1 MVLLGKKVIVM
12 NIDWTV
18 VLVALLGSNLI
29 VEIWKTIRDSIQK
42 KKKINVEAEFTR
54 LNETVSM
61 IREDMNGK
69 FTNDMKR
76 LNDIEHTLK
85 TLTELMSRTSKGTI
99 LSLENDTIVFNAF
112 RNNHINGESEE
123 QEKKLKAY
131 YKECAEFNLQ
141 MH

>member
-1 MVLLGKKVIVM
+1 MLM
-12 NIDWTV
+12 SNIDWTV

-29 VEIWKTIRDSIQK
+29 VEIWKTIKESIQK
-42 KKKINVEAEFTR
+42 KKKINVEAEFVR
-54 LNETVSM
+54 LNGLVAQIS
-61 IREDMNGK
+61 EDMNGK

-76 LNDIEHTLK
+76 LNDIERTLK

-99 LSLENDTIVFNAF
+99 LSLENDTIVFNAL
-112 RNNHINGESEE
+112 RNNHINGESEL